1 MHIFNIHTNIQ
12 QNKRL
17 FTQKL
22 WEELA
27 GQMTHRICNIYY
39 QIKGQN
45 SSKRGQN
52 GMKFDHSLEILI
64 NNLQNKFQ
72 LDIWKENEIICRKP
86 QTDGRKDGKT
96 YRHHRTII
104 RPV

>member
-17 FTQKL
+17 LTQKL

-27 GQMTHRICNIYY
+27 RQMIYPICTIYY

-45 SSKRGQN
+45 SNKRSQN
-52 GMKFDHSLEILI
+52 GMKVYHSLEIST
-64 NNLQNKFQ
+64 NKLQNKFQ
-72 LDIWKENEIICRKP
+72 LGKGNEIISRKP
-86 QTDGRKDGKT
+86 RTDGQKTDGQT
-96 YRHHRTII
+96 YRHHCTII